1 MTVTYDRVECYRSER
16 VAKFFAE
23 RSNGTYIGFVKK
35 PTSYT
40 IINNTYQDVQAGSYV
55 VVWEKEKCNLN

>member
-23 RSNGTYIGFVKK
+23 RSNGTYIGVTAT
-35 PTSYT
+35 PGRLDL
-40 IINNTYQDVQAGSYV
+40 NNTFFNESTLIVR
-55 VVWEKEKCNLN
+55 EKIL